1 MNRAAVNII
10 CMSFGDSMYAFL
22 LSIYMGRE
30 LLGHGGCVYPAIVG
44 TMLMLDQDLQRAEA
58 KMGSGVQEIHW

>member
-1 MNRAAVNII
+1 
-10 CMSFGDSMYAFL
+10 
-22 LSIYMGRE
+22 MGRE